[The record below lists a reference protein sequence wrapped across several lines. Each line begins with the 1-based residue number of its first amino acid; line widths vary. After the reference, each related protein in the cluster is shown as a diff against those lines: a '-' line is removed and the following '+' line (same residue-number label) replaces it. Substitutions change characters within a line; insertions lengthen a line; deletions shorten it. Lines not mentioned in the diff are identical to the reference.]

1 MLDNDNNNNINN
13 WLLWLWSF
21 WYQILAVL
29 LPIRSFLVTR
39 YSVTYV
45 DIVAILTELMF
56 GCVLFHAIWPDLQ
69 WQLTFLINPNIIEIK
84 RLLFPGL
91 GQTQACK
98 FFLSNDVTRVLK
110 MELFQL
116 KNFERTCAHDITW
129 WEEPVLYLKNLRA
142 CICPNPVKSKPS
154 ISITLINPVT
164 VLKL

>member
-56 GCVLFHAIWPDLQ
+56 GCVLFHAMWPDLQ
-69 WQLTFLINPNIIEIK
+69 WQLTFLINPNIIEKKTFAIPGVRANAGMQILPIK
-84 RLLFPGL
+84 WRAQNGALSVE
-91 GQTQACK
+91 K
-98 FFLSNDVTRVLK
+98 FWAHLRSWHYL
-110 MELFQL
+110 MG
-116 KNFERTCAHDITW
+116 RTCS
-129 WEEPVLYLKNLRA
+129 VLEKFASLHLPKPREMQTFYFN
-142 CICPNPVKSKPS
+142 NVDKSCDS
-154 ISITLINPVT
+154 T
-164 VLKL
+164 